1 MYIWSRITEWP
12 LILDGAEELV
22 SSMYAHE
29 KGSLGRI
36 TKSLREQFPNRITGV
51 YAFGSRARGD
61 HGEWSDF
68 DILVIVKDRDPLIEE
83 AIISS
88 FVEEELRSGLMFT
101 PLIKDQR
108 AFEAEK
114 RFNTPFYENLTKE
127 GIVL

>member
-1 MYIWSRITEWP
+1 
-12 LILDGAEELV
+12 
-22 SSMYAHE
+22 MYAHE
-29 KGSLGRI
+29 KGSLDRI
-36 TKSLREQFPNRITGV
+36 TKSLREQFPSRIAGV

-68 DILVIVKDRDPLIEE
+68 DILVVVKDRDPGIEG
-83 AIISS
+83 AIIGS
-88 FVEEELRSGLMFT
+88 FVEEELRSGLIFT

-114 RFNTPFYENLTKE
+114 RFNTPFYENLAKE